1 MVSKLGLYI
10 ARWQLSTP
18 ILFMVIFLL
27 NWPAWI
33 EVIIANLIGAL
44 VFFRV
49 DKYIQGVLRELQ
61 NNSEEKIVELV
72 KQNKS

>member
-49 DKYIQGVLRELQ
+49 DKYILKE
-61 NNSEEKIVELV
+61 N
-72 KQNKS
+72 